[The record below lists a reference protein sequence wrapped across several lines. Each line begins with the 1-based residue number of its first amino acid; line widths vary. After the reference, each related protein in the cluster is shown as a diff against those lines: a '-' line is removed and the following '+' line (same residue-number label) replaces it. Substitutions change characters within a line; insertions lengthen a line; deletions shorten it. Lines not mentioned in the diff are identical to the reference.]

1 MDEVLQLQP
10 LMKEWSQKDN
20 FQMVLVSSDAAED
33 MQSFLEENPLET
45 VSVLMDPG
53 GEAGRIYRVQFL
65 PTSFL
70 LNEEGQIEQSLVGWD
85 SKKGPARLE
94 EWLKS

>member
-10 LMKEWSQKDN
+10 LIKEWSQKDN
-20 FQMVLVSSDAAED
+20 FQVVLVSSDAAED
-33 MQSFLEENPLET
+33 MQAFLEENPLEA

-53 GEAGRIYRVQFL
+53 GEAGRIYRIQFL

-85 SKKGPARLE
+85 SKKGPTRLE

>member
-10 LMKEWSQKDN
+10 LIKEWSQKDD
-20 FQMVLVSSDAAED
+20 FQMVLVSSDAAEH
-33 MQSFLEENPLET
+33 MQAFLEENPLEA

-85 SKKGPARLE
+85 SKKGSARLE

>member
-10 LMKEWSQKDN
+10 TIKEWREKQN
-20 FQMVLVSSDAAED
+20 LQTLLISSDAAED
-33 MQSFLEENPLET
+33 LEAFLAEKQLNSLR
-45 VSVLMDPG
+45 VLLDPK

-70 LNEEGQIEQSLVGWD
+70 FNEEGQMEQSFIGWD
-85 SKKGPARLE
+85 SKKGQARLE
-94 EWLKS
+94 EWLKG

>member
-10 LMKEWSQKDN
+10 LIKEWSQKDN
-20 FQMVLVSSDAAED
+20 FQVVLVSSDAAED
-33 MQSFLEENPLET
+33 MQAFLEENPLEA

-85 SKKGPARLE
+85 SKKDRARLE

>member
-1 MDEVLQLQP
+1 VDEVLQLQP
-10 LMKEWSQKDN
+10 LIKEWSQKDN
-20 FQMVLVSSDAAED
+20 FQVVLVSSDAAED
-33 MQSFLEENPLET
+33 MQAFLEENPLEA

-53 GEAGRIYRVQFL
+53 GEAGRIYRIQFL

-85 SKKGPARLE
+85 SKKSPARLE
-94 EWLKS
+94 EWLNK

>member
-10 LMKEWSQKDN
+10 LIKEWSQEDN
-20 FQMVLVSSDAAED
+20 FQMVLVSYDAAED
-33 MQSFLEENPLET
+33 MQAFMEKNPLET

-85 SKKGPARLE
+85 SKKGPAKLE
-94 EWLKS
+94 EWLNK